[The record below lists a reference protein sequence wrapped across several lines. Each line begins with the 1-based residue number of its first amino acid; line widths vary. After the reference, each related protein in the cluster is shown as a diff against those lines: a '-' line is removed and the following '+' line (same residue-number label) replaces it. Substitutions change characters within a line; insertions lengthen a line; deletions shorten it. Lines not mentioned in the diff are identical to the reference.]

1 MRAHMNDEED
11 RYPFKAAETVSMA
24 NRAYE
29 MLRKAI
35 EAGTLQPRMRLR
47 EDHLAGWLEMSRT
60 PVREAVRRLE
70 AEGFFTRDSRTLVV
84 ASLDQQSVAE
94 LYSMREV
101 LEGTASAFAAM
112 QASEFEISTLLEL
125 CDIEARLLDKPD
137 DVVHHNE
144 RFHAAI
150 YGAAH
155 HRYLIKALGSLRD
168 ARALLGPSTLTGQE
182 RIRSAHAEHVAI
194 VAAIEKRDPR
204 AAEEAAR
211 RHIRSAVMERLR
223 RLSTSANSS

>member
-1 MRAHMNDEED
+1 MNDKED
-11 RYPFKAAETVSMA
+11 PVPFKPAETVSMA

-35 EAGTLQPRMRLR
+35 EVGKLQPRMRLR

-70 AEGFFTRDSRTLVV
+70 AEGFFARDSRTLVV

-101 LEGTASAFAAM
+101 LEGTASAFAAT
-112 QASEFEISTLLEL
+112 QASGFEISTLREL
-125 CDIEARLLDKPD
+125 CDIEARLLDKPE
-137 DVVHHNE
+137 DVVRHNE
-144 RFHAAI
+144 RFHAAL

-155 HRYLIKALGSLRD
+155 NRYLIKALGSLRN
-168 ARALLGPSTLTGQE
+168 ARALLGSTTLTGPE

-194 VAAIEKRDPR
+194 VVAIEKRDPR

-223 RLSTSANSS
+223 RLSTAS